1 MPAQVRAAELVIT
14 VPDGRRATHGTLAP
28 RWEDGM
34 IHGHAVVWL
43 PGPGRLVDVT
53 AGQFPLIAAEDL
65 GPVIA
70 AGIMLP
76 RPASQ
81 AGGTDRV
88 GVIWGD
94 LQLAYTLA
102 PMAVTGGPARRRRPA
117 RRWRP
122 CPASRAGR

>member
-28 RWEDGM
+28 RCEDGM

-43 PGPGRLVDVT
+43 PGPGHLVDVT
-53 AGQFPLIAAEDL
+53 AGQFPPIAAEGL

-76 RPASQ
+76 R
-81 AGGTDRV
+81 
-88 GVIWGD
+88 
-94 LQLAYTLA
+94 
-102 PMAVTGGPARRRRPA
+102 RPA
-117 RRWRP
+117 R
-122 CPASRAGR
+122 PAAPTASA